1 MMPIKQR
8 MSISHQKGGR
18 IHGSDRHLRLV
29 NVPIMSAKRN
39 SHASQRIIDRPA
51 NPQLPISPAM
61 PSSRSRQKN
70 ASDQL
75 VLLKLHPRIAFIGIK
90 ILERDA
96 PQTFRPSNLNRRAKT
111 QQRRRRISRKCSP
124 TFRAARSNM
133 AKIAILLDA
142 KSTGLPPSKRLVVPK
157 AASIETNVAANRSHI
172 AKNRRRNSRGSFRQH
187 RIIAAK
193 LLTAL
198 DGRERSQRPDHG
210 GIEIFADAAHLG
222 DGADIHHVLRREQPL
237 LHRRN

>member
-8 MSISHQKGGR
+8 MSISHQKRRR

-39 SHASQRIIDRPA
+39 GHASQRIINRPP

-61 PSSRSRQKN
+61 PSSRTRQKN
-70 ASDQL
+70 AGNQL
-75 VLLKLHPRIAFIGIK
+75 VLLKLHPCIAFISIK
-90 ILERDA
+90 ILKRDA
-96 PQTFRPSNLNRRAKT
+96 SQTFRPSNLNRSAKA
-111 QQRRRRISRKCSP
+111 QQRRRRIRRKCSP
-124 TFRAARSNM
+124 TFRAARRNV
-133 AKIAILLDA
+133 AKIAILLNA
-142 KSTGLPPSKRLVVPK
+142 ETAGLPPSKRLVVPK
-157 AASIETNVAANRSHI
+157 AASVEANVAAKRSHV
-172 AKNRRRNSRGSFRQH
+172 AKNRRRNSRGSFSQH
-187 RIIAAK
+187 GIITAK

-198 DGRERSQRPDHG
+198 DDGERSQRADYS

-237 LHRRN
+237 